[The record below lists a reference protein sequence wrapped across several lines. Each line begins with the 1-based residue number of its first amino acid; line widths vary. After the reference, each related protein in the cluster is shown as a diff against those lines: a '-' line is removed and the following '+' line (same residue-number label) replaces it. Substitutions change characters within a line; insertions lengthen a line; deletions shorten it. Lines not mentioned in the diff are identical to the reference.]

1 MTCLKIFDGIVNSPS
16 FMEKEKRIKSVYIES
31 IRVARCTVR
40 KIHLS
45 TQKQY
50 NLNISLRKVFNLKRF
65 FITNA
70 TEKEKIFCIRKRS
83 LNTALSF
90 DKLISPNNDNNLPV
104 YSSISEYLTGN
115 VIRTLLDI
123 INWSAIS
130 ENVKIALI
138 KQYR

>member
-16 FMEKEKRIKSVYIES
+16 FKEKEKRIKSVYIES

-40 KIHLS
+40 KTHLS

-70 TEKEKIFCIRKRS
+70 TEKEKIFCIRKLS

-90 DKLISPNNDNNLPV
+90 DKLIAPNNDNNLLV
-104 YSSISEYLTGN
+104 YSSISYKLECYIRKCQNCIDKAIPPTES
-115 VIRTLLDI
+115 VIPKKV
-123 INWSAIS
+123 NF
-130 ENVKIALI
+130 
-138 KQYR
+138 Y

>member
-16 FMEKEKRIKSVYIES
+16 FKEKEKRIKSVYIES

-40 KIHLS
+40 KIYLS

-90 DKLISPNNDNNLPV
+90 DKLISLNNDNNLPV